1 MNRVFNILIIL
12 VLVMLFTA
20 CKKYPQNFLIFK
32 SPQKVLVGGY
42 LNAYTVNGMDSMPMW
57 DAIYSD
63 PTTYSNGYCPGL
75 KAKNININ
83 NDYSDKNGFY
93 ISSVIGSGTWKFYN
107 NKKYLHVN
115 FNMNINNYCNVTVVP
130 KYNLFLTS
138 NGDWKILKLTTD
150 GVIRI
155 QRTYNNKVYEIE
167 FK

>member
-1 MNRVFNILIIL
+1 MNRVFNILASL
-12 VLVMLFTA
+12 LLVMLFTT

-32 SPQKVLVGGY
+32 RPQKIAVSGHLV
-42 LNAYTVNGMDSMPMW
+42 AYTVNGTDSLQMW

-63 PTTYSNGYCPGL
+63 PSTYYNGYCNVLPSSGITIT
-75 KAKNININ
+75 NVH
-83 NDYSDKNGFY
+83 SDNTGF
-93 ISSVIGSGTWKFYN
+93 IIDSPIGFGTWKFYN
-107 NKKYLHVN
+107 LKKYLHIN
-115 FNMNINNYCNVTVVP
+115 FNMGETHCNPAVIP

-138 NGDWKILKLTTD
+138 NGDWKILKLTSD